1 MRAWE
6 SLQVGDKVTF
16 TGTDGVELHCYISS
30 VHKDHSIAMDYDTR
44 RYWLDADTRLMFRR
58 GWE

>member
-1 MRAWE
+1 M
-6 SLQVGDKVTF
+6 GDKVTF

-30 VHKDHSIAMDYDTR
+30 VYKDHSIAMGYDAQ